1 MICYG
6 ACRAI
11 SVPASVAN
19 PTGATIVPNALT
31 NTLEQ
36 RRTNLRLLAAASS
49 WAALA
54 RRLGYQSSTFLIH
67 LAGPNPSRNVTEA
80 TARRIEATFGM
91 AAGSFDKPLTERAIK
106 QVAK

>member
-1 MICYG
+1 M
-6 ACRAI
+6 
-11 SVPASVAN
+11 
-19 PTGATIVPNALT
+19 PNALT

-67 LAGPNPSRNVTEA
+67 LAGPNPSRNVTET
-80 TARRIEATFGM
+80 TARKIEATFGM
-91 AAGSFDKPLTERAIK
+91 AAGSFDKPLSESTIK
-106 QVAK
+106 KSCKAA